1 VYEHETSQFLTFWRR
16 FYRNCVCKCN

>member
-1 VYEHETSQFLTFWRR
+1 VYEHEASQFLTFWRR